1 LTTAVISWTPR
12 AARWSRTVS
21 SLWASHP
28 RARRRF
34 SSPGSSVRT
43 GSSSTSISATRAGST
58 SLDGTDAPAGAISGT
73 AEEIAD
79 AFRTFSAAGFT
90 RLEMMISPQT
100 TAALDAMVPVLE
112 FLDAD

>member
-1 LTTAVISWTPR
+1 VGRDPATIGRSAGVEVAPLAR
-12 AARWSRTVS
+12 A
-21 SLWASHP
+21 
-28 RARRRF
+28 
-34 SSPGSSVRT
+34 
-43 GSSSTSISATRAGST
+43 
-58 SLDGTDAPAGAISGT
+58 DGTDAPAGAINGT